1 MKYKKDFKWLRW
13 TWWSAKNRQNH
24 LCLWRLWL
32 YNISYM
38 SLDILPSKLFIST
51 REIRKKYYLI
61 HQKVIVLWLS
71 DGRFVFL
78 CKCRVD
84 SQEWEEAAWGWS
96 PQKVKTVWCFWRI
109 IFSFCHLV
117 YSCDMILLIK
127 PDWYFSISLWYY
139 YTYTNVYIHIA
150 GQIIGMD
157 VHYKQNSYVFLVIEI
172 NPSCQTVIYLH
183 INNNN
188 I

>member
-1 MKYKKDFKWLRW
+1 
-13 TWWSAKNRQNH
+13 
-24 LCLWRLWL
+24 
-32 YNISYM
+32 
-38 SLDILPSKLFIST
+38 
-51 REIRKKYYLI
+51 
-61 HQKVIVLWLS
+61 
-71 DGRFVFL
+71 
-78 CKCRVD
+78 
-84 SQEWEEAAWGWS
+84 
-96 PQKVKTVWCFWRI
+96 
-109 IFSFCHLV
+109 
-117 YSCDMILLIK
+117 MILLIK